1 MRGTFGHYFRNLLR
15 KGQGL
20 RGTTL
25 FKHDP
30 SVADEAVTDDY
41 LAAQMLICGT
51 PNEVADRPARVP
63 RSRALRALLYAA
75 DWGGDAKAM
84 RRSMELMAQ
93 KVLPQL

>member
-1 MRGTFGHYFRNLLR
+1 M
-15 KGQGL
+15 
-20 RGTTL
+20 
-25 FKHDP
+25 
-30 SVADEAVTDDY
+30 TDDY

-51 PNEVADRPARVP
+51 PNEVADRLRAFRDHG
-63 RSRALRALLYAA
+63 ALRAAPLCGH